1 LRKEKLESSTATT
14 RDKICSL
21 AGPLASE
28 RGLEVLDVDFSGE
41 AGSRTVRIY
50 LDSAEENGG
59 VAIEDCAA
67 VSRALSDL
75 LDVNDDVIRGH
86 FMLEVSSPGLNRP
99 LRLPSHFRRVVGE
112 RVRIT
117 LTVQGDGR
125 RRVKG
130 SLERADD
137 KVIVVVEDKGSRREI
152 SYKDITRANLEY
164 CFDQAGATEA

>member
-1 LRKEKLESSTATT
+1 M
-14 RDKICSL
+14 
-21 AGPLASE
+21 ASE

-50 LDSAEENGG
+50 LDSVEEKGG

-75 LDVNDDVIRGH
+75 LDVNDDVVRGQ

-99 LRLPSHFRRVVGE
+99 LRLPAHFRRVVGE

-117 LTVQGDGR
+117 LAAQVDGR
-125 RRVKG
+125 RRITG

-137 KVIVVVEDKGSRREI
+137 TVFVIVDDEGSRREI

-164 CFDQAGATEA
+164 RFDGTEAADA

>member
-1 LRKEKLESSTATT
+1 MRKEKLERSTVTT
-14 RDKICSL
+14 RDKLCSL

-50 LDSAEENGG
+50 LDSVEEKGG

-75 LDVNDDVIRGH
+75 LDVNDDVVTGH

-99 LRLPSHFRRVVGE
+99 LRLPSHFKRVIGE
-112 RVRIT
+112 RVKIT
-117 LTVQGDGR
+117 LAGQVDGR
-125 RRVKG
+125 RRIKG

-137 KVIVVVEDKGSRREI
+137 TVVVVIDDEGSRREI

-164 CFDQAGATEA
+164 RFDEGGAADA

>member
-1 LRKEKLESSTATT
+1 MR
-14 RDKICSL
+14 
-21 AGPLASE
+21 
-28 RGLEVLDVDFSGE
+28 V
-41 AGSRTVRIY
+41 Y
-50 LDSAEENGG
+50 LDSVEENAG

-75 LDVNDDVIRGH
+75 LDVNDDVVRGQ

-99 LRLPSHFRRVVGE
+99 LRLPSHFRRGE

-117 LTVQGDGR
+117 LTVQVDGR
-125 RRVKG
+125 RRIKG

-137 KVIVVVEDKGSRREI
+137 TVVVVVDDDGSRREI

-164 CFDQAGATEA
+164 RFDEAGAADA